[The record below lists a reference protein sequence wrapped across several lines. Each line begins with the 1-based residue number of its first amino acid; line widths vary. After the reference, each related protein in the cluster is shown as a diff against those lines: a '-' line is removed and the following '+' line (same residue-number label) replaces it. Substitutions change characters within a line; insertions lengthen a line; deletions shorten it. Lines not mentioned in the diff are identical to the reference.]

1 MFLADMESG
10 AVCSRQ
16 AGCAARWRK
25 SVVAAEIEM
34 LWPAGI
40 ETLSYRIQ
48 SVSKALEWQPYRM

>member
-1 MFLADMESG
+1 M
-10 AVCSRQ
+10 
-16 AGCAARWRK
+16 
-25 SVVAAEIEM
+25 VAAEIEM